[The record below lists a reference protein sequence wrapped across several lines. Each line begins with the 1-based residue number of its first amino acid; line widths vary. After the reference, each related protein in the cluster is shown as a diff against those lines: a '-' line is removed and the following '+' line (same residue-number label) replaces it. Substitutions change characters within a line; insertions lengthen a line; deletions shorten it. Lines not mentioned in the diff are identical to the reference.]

1 MTNALA
7 AYLNGKSS
15 LQAGE
20 VETVCSFFRQE
31 SLQKEEPLLAEGD
44 RYRKI
49 VFVAKGILRVFV
61 VDTGGE
67 EIVKNFIGTGQF
79 FSVIESFYENA
90 PAPMNVSAVTGCQL
104 LTLTKPDADRLA
116 NILPKWEILMK
127 EGAMQAMNEMIRKQN
142 FLRSGT
148 AADQY
153 RHFVEHYPS
162 LARQVPLKYIASY
175 LRITQSSLSRIRK
188 QGW

>member
-1 MTNALA
+1 MHNALA
-7 AYLNGKSS
+7 IWMKERSA
-15 LQAGE
+15 LQQGE
-20 VETVCSFFRQE
+20 IDTICSYFKPEIVAQEE
-31 SLQKEEPLLAEGD
+31 SLLTEGG

-49 VFVAKGILRVFV
+49 VFVVEGILRVFV
-61 VDTGGE
+61 VDNGGE
-67 EIVKNFIGTGQF
+67 EIVKNLIEAGQF
-79 FSVIESFYENA
+79 FSVIESFYDNA